1 MKRAPYRKSANS
13 SDNAASCVGTRGP
26 MHQVERMERK
36 KREEEVRRPWRGS
49 GRGYIVQS
57 GEIVKRHGSSIKA
70 ARGGR
75 YPQTGRGYTTRG
87 RRMTVHGR
95 RWRMADGL
103 FNGSRFWRPANRVIE
118 YSYSYTLE
126 YRIQVKVLRT
136 GREPTRK
143 HQSTGSESDSR
154 PPFFALILPNAVFRL
169 IHAIAVYFNH
179 HHKQKH
185 KINKIK

>member
-95 RWRMADGL
+95 RWRTTDEL
-103 FNGSRFWRPANRVIE
+103 FNGSRFWRPANRVIK
-118 YSYSYTLE
+118 YFPGQGPSLP
-126 YRIQVKVLRT
+126 QAQC
-136 GREPTRK
+136 P
-143 HQSTGSESDSR
+143 ST
-154 PPFFALILPNAVFRL
+154 FAAAPRQLWLGKDCI
-169 IHAIAVYFNH
+169 
-179 HHKQKH
+179 
-185 KINKIK
+185 

>member
-95 RWRMADGL
+95 RWRTADEL

-118 YSYSYTLE
+118 YQCLSFINTL
-126 YRIQVKVLRT
+126 IV
-136 GREPTRK
+136 G
-143 HQSTGSESDSR
+143 
-154 PPFFALILPNAVFRL
+154 ILG
-169 IHAIAVYFNH
+169 
-179 HHKQKH
+179 
-185 KINKIK
+185 